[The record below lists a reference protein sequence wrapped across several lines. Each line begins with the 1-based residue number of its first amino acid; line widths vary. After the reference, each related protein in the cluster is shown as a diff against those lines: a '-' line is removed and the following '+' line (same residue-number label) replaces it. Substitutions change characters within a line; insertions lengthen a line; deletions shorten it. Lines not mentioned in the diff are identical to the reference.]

1 MKLEGRIAIV
11 TGAAGGM
18 GGGIT
23 RRFVREGA
31 TVVCLD
37 KVDPSARVDEL
48 NALDGGRAEG
58 VIADVRDLEALERVV
73 DDVVARHGRLDVMV
87 NNAGIE
93 QPLVQVVET
102 TEAIYREVLD
112 TNLWGV
118 IAGCRAA
125 GRVMREQ
132 RAGAVVNTASQLGKI
147 AFETWGVYS
156 ASKAGVIAITQAMAR
171 ELARDRVRVNAVC
184 PGTFDTPLAE
194 RAFTLY
200 AEREGVGFEEMIEAY
215 GRDQI
220 GLGRLGSPDEM
231 GALCAFL
238 ASDDASFIT
247 GAAINLTG
255 GEQYFF

>member
-18 GGGIT
+18 GGGIA
-23 RRFVREGA
+23 RRFGQEGA
-31 TVVCLD
+31 LVVCLD
-37 KVDPSARVDEL
+37 RQDPAEIAAEV
-48 NALDGGRAEG
+48 GGEP
-58 VIADVRDLEALERVV
+58 VIQDVRDLEALQRVV
-73 DDVVARHGRLDVMV
+73 EDVVGRHGRLDVMV

-93 QPLVQVVET
+93 QPLQQVIET
-102 TEAIYREVLD
+102 TEQTYREVMD

-125 GRVMREQ
+125 GAVMKEQ
-132 RAGAVVNTASQLGKI
+132 RSGVVINTSSQLGKV

-171 ELARDRVRVNAVC
+171 ELARDGVRVNAIC
-184 PGTFDTPLAE
+184 PGTFDTPLGT
-194 RAFTLY
+194 RAFQAY
-200 AEREGVGFEEMIEAY
+200 AQREGVSYEAMIESY
-215 GRDQI
+215 ERDQI
-220 GLGRLGSPDEM
+220 GLGRRGTPAEM

>member
-1 MKLEGRIAIV
+1 MKLDGKVAIV

-23 RRFVREGA
+23 HRFVREGA
-31 TVVCLD
+31 YVVCVD
-37 KVDPSARVDEL
+37 KVDPAERVAEL
-48 NALDGGRAEG
+48 GRAEG
-58 VIADVRDLEALERVV
+58 IVQDVRDLEGMERLV
-73 DDVVARHGRLDVMV
+73 DGVVARHGRLDVMV

-93 QPLVQVVET
+93 QPLQQVVET
-102 TEAIYREVLD
+102 TEAVYREVLD

-125 GRVMREQ
+125 GRVMRSQ
-132 RAGAVVNTASQLGKI
+132 GSGAVINTSSQLGKV
-147 AFETWGVYS
+147 AFETWGVYA
-156 ASKAGVIAITQAMAR
+156 ASKAGVLSITQAMAR
-171 ELARDRVRVNAVC
+171 ELARNGVRVNAIC
-184 PGTFDTPLAE
+184 PGTFDTPLAM
-194 RAFTLY
+194 RAFSAY
-200 AEREGVGFEEMIEAY
+200 AEREGMTLSEMKEGY
-215 GRDQI
+215 GRDVI

>member
-1 MKLEGRIAIV
+1 MKLDGKVAIV

-31 TVVCLD
+31 FVVCVD
-37 KVDPSARVDEL
+37 KADPAQRVSEL
-48 NALDGGRAEG
+48 GPNAVGI
-58 VIADVRDLEALERVV
+58 VQDVRDLDAMERLV

-93 QPLVQVVET
+93 QPLQQVVET
-102 TEAIYREVLD
+102 THEVYREVLD

-125 GRVMREQ
+125 GRVMRSHGS
-132 RAGAVVNTASQLGKI
+132 GAVINTSSQLGKV
-147 AFETWGVYS
+147 AFETWGVYA
-156 ASKAGVIAITQAMAR
+156 ASKAGVLSITQAMAR
-171 ELARDRVRVNAVC
+171 ELARDGVRVNAIC
-184 PGTFDTPLAE
+184 PGTFDTPLAM
-194 RAFTLY
+194 RAFSAY
-200 AEREGVGFEEMIEAY
+200 AEREGVTLSEMTEAY
-215 GRDQI
+215 GRDVI

-255 GEQYFF
+255 GEQWFF